1 MSGSVLD
8 IFFNKQV
15 EIYKQVQSEPNDL
28 GIVHTE
34 LELVTTSKAVSNPLT
49 IQQLQERYGLNATF
63 AIEYT
68 IEYFQ
73 DVFDMI
79 TKGQVL
85 YLVDGDITYRIE
97 RVNLYEQFYV
107 LDASLSVACTRS
119 DIDV

>member
-1 MSGSVLD
+1 MK
-8 IFFNKQV
+8 IFYNKTV
-15 EIYKQVQSEPNDL
+15 EIYVQRNMPVDDL